1 MFRSL
6 DDAVSAHEPLID
18 IVVVFKSG
26 VDYAVATRIAN
37 ALGPDLWLHKGD
49 WYNDPR
55 LRIGCLTAEGALR
68 HFGVHVRRVPLAKW
82 NERNKRFEGV
92 HEDFFR
98 WDQIEIVQ
106 WPEPLVPFVE
116 AVSITQP
123 GADDDGQAYTPLF
136 DR

>member
-1 MFRSL
+1 MIRSL

-18 IVVVFKSG
+18 IVVQFKNG
-26 VDYAVATRIAN
+26 VDYALATDVANT
-37 ALGPDLWLHKGD
+37 LGPDLSLHKGD

-55 LRIGCLTAEGALR
+55 LRIGRVTAEGTLR
-68 HFGVHVRRVPLAKW
+68 HFGARVRRVPLAKW
-82 NERNKRFEGV
+82 SEKNKRFEGV

-98 WDQIEIVQ
+98 WDQIKIVQ
-106 WPEPLVPFVE
+106 WPEQLVPFVE